1 MREEVGNL
9 SEHPQYSTFA
19 KYQTHWPFEGDS
31 NYQRLGFPTEVT
43 YAVIKNKQLVFPL
56 KAYFVFGI

>member
-1 MREEVGNL
+1 MRENEGSL
-9 SEHPQYSTFA
+9 PEHHKYLNFA
-19 KYQTHWPFEGDS
+19 KYQTHLSFKGDS

-43 YAVIKNKQLVFPL
+43 YAIIKNKQLIFPL